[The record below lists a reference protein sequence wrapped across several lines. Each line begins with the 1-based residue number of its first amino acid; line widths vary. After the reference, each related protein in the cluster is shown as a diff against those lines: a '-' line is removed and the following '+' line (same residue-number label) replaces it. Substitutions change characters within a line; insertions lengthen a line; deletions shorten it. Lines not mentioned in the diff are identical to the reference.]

1 MTRRLSLTGQL
12 LALQLVII
20 SLVLVGVAAM
30 TVAQST
36 ARFRE
41 TEGRRTQATAE
52 TVAANQQVRGA
63 LASGGEA
70 NLTLLRSTAE
80 SARRV
85 SGSTFVVITRPDRTV
100 VASPDPDQL
109 DRPLDL
115 HGSAVLTGRGW
126 LGTVEDPEGSAIV
139 AHRPVM
145 SEVPG
150 EVGAVLGVVAVGR
163 DYPTLRSS
171 LAMAA
176 PNLLTYLG
184 LASVFGVLGS
194 LLLARRVKRQTLG
207 LEPREIVG
215 LVEHRDALLYGIK
228 EGVLAVDLARRVT
241 LVNGEAAKLL
251 GLPPDAVG
259 RTLEDLPI
267 PPWLREALARGRGVL
282 DEVVPIGGRV
292 LIFNSM
298 SISNRGVP
306 IGSVT
311 TLRDRTELLELER
324 ELDVTRHAT
333 DTLRAQAH
341 EFSNRLHTISGLI
354 ELGEYGE
361 VVHYVHRLDAGV
373 ADGVRAVTEHIAD
386 PAVAA
391 LLVAKQNQADE
402 RGVELALA
410 GSSSLGRVDDALS
423 ADIAT
428 VVGNLVDN
436 AFEAVAPLPG
446 DHVVQIELV
455 ELADEVRI
463 TVRDSGPG
471 IDPNCADEVFRRGFT
486 TKGPGALRGIGLSL
500 VQLICRRRGGSIRVR
515 NEHGA
520 VFEARL
526 PWCSSD
532 LPAADAAA
540 DMTRDVEL
548 R

>member
-20 SLVLVGVAAM
+20 SLVLVGVAAV
-30 TVAQST
+30 TVVQST

-41 TEGRRTQATAE
+41 TEGRRTQAVAE

-63 LASGGEA
+63 LASADA

-80 SARRV
+80 RDRRV
-85 SGSTFVVITRPDRTV
+85 SGSSFVVITRPDRTV

-109 DRPLDL
+109 GRPLDL
-115 HGSAVLTGRGW
+115 HGSPVLNGRSW
-126 LGTVEDPEGSAIV
+126 LGTVEDKQGSALV

-145 SEVPG
+145 SEAPG
-150 EVGAVLGVVAVGR
+150 NVGAVIGVVAVGR
-163 DYPTLRSS
+163 EYPTLGSS

-207 LEPREIVG
+207 LEPGEIVG

-228 EGVLAVDLARRVT
+228 EGVVAVDLARRVT

-251 GLPPDAVG
+251 GLPRDTVG
-259 RTLEDLPI
+259 STLDELPVE
-267 PPWLREALARGRGVL
+267 PWLREALARGRGVL
-282 DEVVPIGGRV
+282 DEVVPVHDRV

-311 TLRDRTELLELER
+311 TLRDRTELLELQR

-373 ADGVRAVTEHIAD
+373 ADAARAVTAYVAD

-391 LLVAKQNQADE
+391 LLGAKQSQADE
-402 RGVELALA
+402 RGVSLVITR
-410 GSSSLGRVDDALS
+410 SSSLGRLDDAMS
-423 ADIAT
+423 TDITT

-436 AFEAVAPLPG
+436 AFDAVGSQSGERL
-446 DHVVQIELV
+446 VQVELV
-455 ELADEVRI
+455 EGADGVRI

-471 IDPNCADEVFRRGFT
+471 IDAGAATEVFRRGFT
-486 TKGPGALRGIGLSL
+486 TKGQGSVRGIGLSL
-500 VQLICRRRGGSIRVR
+500 VQLVCRRRGGSVVAR
-515 NEHGA
+515 NEGGA
-520 VFEARL
+520 VFEAYL
-526 PWCSSD
+526 PVTVVVSG
-532 LPAADAAA
+532 
-540 DMTRDVEL
+540 
-548 R
+548 

>member
-1 MTRRLSLTGQL
+1 M
-12 LALQLVII
+12 I
-20 SLVLVGVAAM
+20 
-30 TVAQST
+30 
-36 ARFRE
+36 
-41 TEGRRTQATAE
+41 
-52 TVAANQQVRGA
+52 
-63 LASGGEA
+63 
-70 NLTLLRSTAE
+70 
-80 SARRV
+80 
-85 SGSTFVVITRPDRTV
+85 
-100 VASPDPDQL
+100 
-109 DRPLDL
+109 
-115 HGSAVLTGRGW
+115 
-126 LGTVEDPEGSAIV
+126 
-139 AHRPVM
+139 
-145 SEVPG
+145 
-150 EVGAVLGVVAVGR
+150 
-163 DYPTLRSS
+163 
-171 LAMAA
+171 
-176 PNLLTYLG
+176 
-184 LASVFGVLGS
+184 GS

-228 EGVLAVDLARRVT
+228 EGVLAVDLGRRVT

-259 RTLEDLPI
+259 RTLDELPI

-402 RGVELALA
+402 RGVELVVAE
-410 GSSSLGRVDDALS
+410 SSSLGRVDDAMS
-423 ADIAT
+423 TDIAT

-436 AFEAVAPLPG
+436 AFDAVAPLPAQRR
-446 DHVVQIELV
+446 VQVELV
-455 ELADEVRI
+455 GLADEVRI

-471 IDPNCADEVFRRGFT
+471 VDPDCAREMFRRGFT
-486 TKGPGALRGIGLSL
+486 TKGAGAVRGIGLSL
-500 VQLICRRRGGSIRVR
+500 VQLICRRRGGSIQAR

-532 LPAADAAA
+532 LPVADTDTAAAAAA
-540 DMTRDVEL
+540 DDSGADSGAELTRDVEL